1 VTVGEILMERRR
13 GFYLQ
18 IAAILLV
25 VLLVLPVSVALN
37 HKVENILVDEIEKTN
52 SALTYNGTEQI
63 EQAPE
68 NLSEMETALISLN
81 ENRAQ
86 LNTSLEYMG
95 DMIEVANSI
104 FGEPDSSMSTNA
116 NMLKCLETMVE
127 VLG

>member
-25 VLLVLPVSVALN
+25 VLQVLPVSVALN

>member
-1 VTVGEILMERRR
+1 MERRR

-25 VLLVLPVSVALN
+25 VLQVLPVSVALN

>member
-1 VTVGEILMERRR
+1 MERRR

-25 VLLVLPVSVALN
+25 MLLVLPVSVALN

-68 NLSEMETALISLN
+68 NLSEMEV
-81 ENRAQ
+81 R
-86 LNTSLEYMG
+86 
-95 DMIEVANSI
+95 
-104 FGEPDSSMSTNA
+104 
-116 NMLKCLETMVE
+116 
-127 VLG
+127 